1 MAVFGSAGAP
11 DKDSAVAVVACHIA
25 VFGIVAVAVC
35 HIAVAEQVFVAVVQA
50 FDMDSAV
57 VAYHIAVAVAVSDMD
72 SEQDPDT
79 EPAVADP
86 DTRFS
91 VVQVYPATPC
101 SVLQDLVSS
110 YPACNQV
117 AVSHS
122 IFVLRLLLTD
132 GLCSV
137 ELLQLPFPIFVI
149 CRYESTT

>member
-1 MAVFGSAGAP
+1 MAVFDSAVAP

-35 HIAVAEQVFVAVVQA
+35 HIAVAEQVFVAVVQV

-72 SEQDPDT
+72 YEQDPDT

-91 VVQVYPATPC
+91 VVQACPATPC
-101 SVLQDLVSS
+101 SVLQDLVSY

-132 GLCSV
+132 
-137 ELLQLPFPIFVI
+137 
-149 CRYESTT
+149 